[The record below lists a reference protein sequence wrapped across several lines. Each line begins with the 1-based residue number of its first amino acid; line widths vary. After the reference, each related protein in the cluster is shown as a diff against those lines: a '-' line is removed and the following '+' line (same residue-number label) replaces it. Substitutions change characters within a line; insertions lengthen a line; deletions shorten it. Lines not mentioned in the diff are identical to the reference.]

1 VGVEAV
7 KITRYPEVGA
17 GVAERDGEFVVGLVP
32 VTGELQAAINPT
44 RMTAG

>member
-1 VGVEAV
+1 VEAV
-7 KITRYPEVGA
+7 KITRYPEAGA
-17 GVAERDGEFVVGLVP
+17 GVAEREGELVAELVP